1 MINSFILILF
11 FVYSCLL
18 FSIDNFVFLFILFIF
33 NFIVSTIIKI
43 PIKKHFKL
51 FKKYIIFVSFII
63 ICNILFSNIIDSL
76 KIGIKLFLAIDMT
89 HIIGIYFD
97 SNKIRLAFKYLFYP
111 LKIFKID
118 IDNLT
123 LIITISLAFIPILS
137 DEIRMIKL
145 SLQSKGVK
153 FNLFYLITKPH
164 IYLITFLN
172 NLFNRLDDLEKAL
185 TTKAY

>member
-51 FKKYIIFVSFII
+51 FKKYIVFVSFII
-63 ICNILFSNIIDSL
+63 ICNILFSNIIASL

-89 HIIGIYFD
+89 YIIGIYFNND
-97 SNKIRLAFKYLFYP
+97 KIRLAFKYLFYP
-111 LKIFKID
+111 LKIFKVD

-123 LIITISLAFIPILS
+123 LIISISLAFIPILS

-145 SLQSKGVK
+145 SLKSKGVK
-153 FNLFYLITKPH
+153 FNLFYSITKPH

-185 TTKAY
+185 ITKAY